1 MKLEQ
6 GKLCIKNAEK
16 EDCKQLVSWWND
28 GAVMAHAGFSNG
40 LGTSE
45 EKVQKQIAADNDD
58 TRRHLVIWY
67 DGNRIGEMS
76 YANLGDSLEETG
88 EDTIENR
95 TADIGIKI
103 CNPAFQE
110 KGLGKIV
117 LSMLIRELF
126 SRGYTKIVLDT
137 NLKNKRA
144 QHVYERLGFQ
154 KVNVRMDA
162 WTDQVGEKQSVI
174 DYELTTEHFV
184 DFVLMDEIS
193 RIRKAEQSFK
203 QQFSQKRPFSEHLEK
218 WQDDDLYDMY
228 DHNQFAPLVDDP
240 VNAHDVKLDNG
251 KKDMLESVASQNM
264 QTGPT
269 DKELEQAI
277 AYQRQLGRGFLK
289 LDTREKLDEA
299 LTERFSLEECCTE
312 TMLLRNKQKN
322 IEAWKC
328 NPDVVIHDS
337 ASGDVLADL
346 LKIDIETFASDY
358 GEDFIRRR
366 DARYVKKAME
376 IPGFHYYVAYLD
388 GKPAGVCYAYAI
400 DGYVVMDAL
409 VVREA
414 FRKRYVATTL
424 MKHIASQ
431 FKEEMFL
438 HADAD
443 DTPKEMYRKMGF
455 ETVDELYEYLKMW

>member
-1 MKLEQ
+1 MRLEQ

-16 EDCKQLVSWWND
+16 EDCRQLVSWWND
-28 GAVMAHAGFSNG
+28 GAVMAHAGFPNG
-40 LGTSE
+40 LGTNE
-45 EKVQKQIAADNDD
+45 EKVQKQIAADSDD

-103 CNPAFQE
+103 CNSTFQE

-154 KVNVRMDA
+154 KVNIRMDA
-162 WTDQVGEKQSVI
+162 WIDQVGEKQSVV
-174 DYELTTEHFV
+174 DYELTKEHFV
-184 DFVLMDEIS
+184 DFALMDEIS
-193 RIRKAEQSFK
+193 RIRKAERSFK
-203 QQFSQKRPFSEHLEK
+203 MLFSQKCVFSEHLEK

-228 DHNQFAPLVDDP
+228 DHNQFVPLLDD
-240 VNAHDVKLDNG
+240 
-251 KKDMLESVASQNM
+251 
-264 QTGPT
+264 PT
-269 DKELEQAI
+269 DKELEKAV

-289 LDTREKLDEA
+289 IDTREKLDEA

-337 ASGDVLADL
+337 ASSDVLADL
-346 LKIDIETFASDY
+346 LQIDIETFASDY

-376 IPGFHYYVAYLD
+376 TQGFHYYVAYLD
-388 GKPAGVCYAYAI
+388 RKPAGSCYACAI

-455 ETVDELYEYLKMW
+455 ETVDELYEYLKMWEL

>member
-1 MKLEQ
+1 MRLEQ
-6 GKLCIKNAEK
+6 GKLCIKNAEQ

-28 GAVMAHAGFSNG
+28 GAVMAHAGFPNG
-40 LGTSE
+40 LGTNE
-45 EKVQKQIAADNDD
+45 EKVQKQIAADSDD

-95 TADIGIKI
+95 TADIGIKV
-103 CNPAFQE
+103 CNPTFQE

-154 KVNVRMDA
+154 KVNIRMDA
-162 WTDQVGEKQSVI
+162 WIDQVGEKQSVV
-174 DYELTTEHFV
+174 DYELTKEHFV
-184 DFVLMDEIS
+184 DFALMDEIS
-193 RIRKAEQSFK
+193 RIRKAERSFK
-203 QQFSQKRPFSEHLEK
+203 MLFSQKCAFSEHLEK

-228 DHNQFAPLVDDP
+228 DHNQFVPLLDD
-240 VNAHDVKLDNG
+240 
-251 KKDMLESVASQNM
+251 
-264 QTGPT
+264 PT

-277 AYQRQLGRGFLK
+277 AYQHQLGRGFLK

-299 LTERFSLEECCTE
+299 LTERFSLEKCCTE
-312 TMLLRNKQKN
+312 TMLLRNKKEN
-322 IEAWKC
+322 MARWKS
-328 NPDVVIHDS
+328 NPDVIIHDS
-337 ASGDVLADL
+337 ASSDVLADL
-346 LKIDIETFASDY
+346 LQIDIETFASDY

-376 IPGFHYYVAYLD
+376 TQGFHYYVAYLD
-388 GKPAGVCYAYAI
+388 GKVAGSCYACAI

-455 ETVDELYEYLKMW
+455 ETVDELYEYLKMWEL

>member
-1 MKLEQ
+1 MRLEQ

-28 GAVMAHAGFSNG
+28 GAVMAHAGFPNG
-40 LGTSE
+40 LGTNE
-45 EKVQKQIAADNDD
+45 EKVQKQIAADSDD

-103 CNPAFQE
+103 CNPTFQE

-154 KVNVRMDA
+154 KVNIRMDA
-162 WTDQVGEKQSVI
+162 WIDQVGEKQSVV
-174 DYELTTEHFV
+174 DYELTKEHFV
-184 DFVLMDEIS
+184 DFALMDEIS
-193 RIRKAEQSFK
+193 RIRKAERSFK
-203 QQFSQKRPFSEHLEK
+203 MLFSQKCAFSEHLEK

-228 DHNQFAPLVDDP
+228 DHNQFVPLLDD
-240 VNAHDVKLDNG
+240 
-251 KKDMLESVASQNM
+251 
-264 QTGPT
+264 PT

-277 AYQRQLGRGFLK
+277 AYQHQLGRGFLK

-299 LTERFSLEECCTE
+299 LTERFSLEKCCTE

-328 NPDVVIHDS
+328 NPDVIIHDS
-337 ASGDVLADL
+337 ASSDVLADL
-346 LKIDIETFASDY
+346 LQIDIETFASDY

-376 IPGFHYYVAYLD
+376 TQGFHYYVAYLD
-388 GKPAGVCYAYAI
+388 RKVAGSCYACAI

-455 ETVDELYEYLKMW
+455 ETVDELYEYLKMWEL

>member
-1 MKLEQ
+1 MRLEQ
-6 GKLCIKNAEK
+6 GKLCIKNAEQ

-28 GAVMAHAGFSNG
+28 GAVMAHAGFPNG
-40 LGTSE
+40 LGTNE
-45 EKVQKQIAADNDD
+45 EKVQKQIAADSDD

-103 CNPAFQE
+103 CNPTFQE

-154 KVNVRMDA
+154 KVNIRMDA
-162 WTDQVGEKQSVI
+162 WIDQVGEKQSVV
-174 DYELTTEHFV
+174 DYELTKEHFV
-184 DFVLMDEIS
+184 DFALMDEIS
-193 RIRKAEQSFK
+193 RIRKAERSFK
-203 QQFSQKRPFSEHLEK
+203 MLFSQKCVFSEHLEK

-228 DHNQFAPLVDDP
+228 DHNQFVPLLDD
-240 VNAHDVKLDNG
+240 
-251 KKDMLESVASQNM
+251 
-264 QTGPT
+264 PT

-277 AYQRQLGRGFLK
+277 AYQHQLGRGFLK

-299 LTERFSLEECCTE
+299 LTERFSLEKCCTE
-312 TMLLRNKQKN
+312 TMLLQNKQKN

-328 NPDVVIHDS
+328 NPDVIIHDS
-337 ASGDVLADL
+337 ASSDVLADL
-346 LKIDIETFASDY
+346 LQIDIETFASDY

-376 IPGFHYYVAYLD
+376 TQGFHYYVAYLD
-388 GKPAGVCYAYAI
+388 RKPAGSCYACAI

-455 ETVDELYEYLKMW
+455 ETVDELYEYLKMWEL

>member
-1 MKLEQ
+1 MRLEQ
-6 GKLCIKNAEK
+6 GKLCIKNAEQ

-28 GAVMAHAGFSNG
+28 GAVMAHAGFPNG
-40 LGTSE
+40 LGTNE
-45 EKVQKQIAADNDD
+45 EKVQKQIAADSDD

-103 CNPAFQE
+103 CNPTFQE

-154 KVNVRMDA
+154 KVNIRMDA
-162 WTDQVGEKQSVI
+162 WIDQVGEKQSVV
-174 DYELTTEHFV
+174 DYELTKEHFV
-184 DFVLMDEIS
+184 DFALMDEIS
-193 RIRKAEQSFK
+193 RIRKAERSFK
-203 QQFSQKRPFSEHLEK
+203 MLFSQKCVFSEHLEK

-228 DHNQFAPLVDDP
+228 DHNQFVPLLDD
-240 VNAHDVKLDNG
+240 
-251 KKDMLESVASQNM
+251 
-264 QTGPT
+264 PT

-277 AYQRQLGRGFLK
+277 AYQHQLGRGFLK

-328 NPDVVIHDS
+328 NPDVIIHDS
-337 ASGDVLADL
+337 ASSDVLADL
-346 LKIDIETFASDY
+346 LQIDIETFASDY

-376 IPGFHYYVAYLD
+376 TPGFHYYVAYPD
-388 GKPAGVCYAYAI
+388 GKVAGSCYACAI

-455 ETVDELYEYLKMW
+455 ETVDELYEYLKMWEL

>member
-1 MKLEQ
+1 MRLEQ
-6 GKLCIKNAEK
+6 GKLCIKNAEQ

-28 GAVMAHAGFSNG
+28 GAVMAHAGFPNG
-40 LGTSE
+40 LGTNE
-45 EKVQKQIAADNDD
+45 EKVQKQIAADSDD

-103 CNPAFQE
+103 CNSTFQE

-154 KVNVRMDA
+154 KVNIRMDA
-162 WTDQVGEKQSVI
+162 WIDQVGEKQSVV
-174 DYELTTEHFV
+174 DYELTKEHFV
-184 DFVLMDEIS
+184 DFALMDEIS
-193 RIRKAEQSFK
+193 RIRKAERSFK
-203 QQFSQKRPFSEHLEK
+203 MLFSQKCAFSEHLEK

-228 DHNQFAPLVDDP
+228 DHNQFVPLLDD
-240 VNAHDVKLDNG
+240 
-251 KKDMLESVASQNM
+251 
-264 QTGPT
+264 PT

-277 AYQRQLGRGFLK
+277 AYQHQLGRGFLK

-328 NPDVVIHDS
+328 NPDVIIHDS
-337 ASGDVLADL
+337 ASSDVLADL
-346 LKIDIETFASDY
+346 LQIDIETFASDY

-376 IPGFHYYVAYLD
+376 TQGFHYYVAYLD
-388 GKPAGVCYAYAI
+388 GKVAGSCYACAI

-443 DTPKEMYRKMGF
+443 DTPKEMYGKMGF
-455 ETVDELYEYLKMW
+455 ETVDELYEYLKMWEL

>member
-1 MKLEQ
+1 MRLEQ
-6 GKLCIKNAEK
+6 GKLCIKNAEQ

-28 GAVMAHAGFSNG
+28 GAVMAHAGFPNG
-40 LGTSE
+40 LGTNE
-45 EKVQKQIAADNDD
+45 EKVQKQIAADSDD

-103 CNPAFQE
+103 CNSTFQE

-154 KVNVRMDA
+154 KVNIRMDA
-162 WTDQVGEKQSVI
+162 WIDQVGEKQSVV
-174 DYELTTEHFV
+174 DYELTKEHFV
-184 DFVLMDEIS
+184 DFALMDEIS
-193 RIRKAEQSFK
+193 RIRKAERSFK
-203 QQFSQKRPFSEHLEK
+203 MLFSQKCAFSEHLEK

-228 DHNQFAPLVDDP
+228 DHNQFVPLLDD
-240 VNAHDVKLDNG
+240 
-251 KKDMLESVASQNM
+251 
-264 QTGPT
+264 PT

-277 AYQRQLGRGFLK
+277 AYQHQLGRGFLK

-299 LTERFSLEECCTE
+299 LTERFSLEKCCTE

-337 ASGDVLADL
+337 ASSDVLADL
-346 LKIDIETFASDY
+346 LQIDIETFASDY

-376 IPGFHYYVAYLD
+376 TPGFHYYVAYLD
-388 GKPAGVCYAYAI
+388 GKVAGSCYACAI

-455 ETVDELYEYLKMW
+455 ETVDELYEYLKMWEL

>member
-28 GAVMAHAGFSNG
+28 GAVMAHAGFPNG

-154 KVNVRMDA
+154 EVNVRMDA

-184 DFVLMDEIS
+184 DFALLDEIS

-203 QQFSQKRPFSEHLEK
+203 QLFSQKRAFSEHMEK

-228 DHNQFAPLVDDP
+228 DHNQFVPLLDDP
-240 VNAHDVKLDNG
+240 
-251 KKDMLESVASQNM
+251 
-264 QTGPT
+264 TG
-269 DKELEQAI
+269 KELEQAI

-299 LTERFSLEECCTE
+299 LIKCFSLEECCTE
-312 TMLLRNKQKN
+312 TMLLRNKKEN
-322 IEAWKC
+322 MARWKS
-328 NPDVVIHDS
+328 NPDVIIYDS

-455 ETVDELYEYLKMW
+455 ETVDKLYEYLKMW

>member
-1 MKLEQ
+1 MRLEQ
-6 GKLCIKNAEK
+6 GKLCIKNAEQ

-28 GAVMAHAGFSNG
+28 GAVMAHAGFPNG
-40 LGTSE
+40 LGTNE
-45 EKVQKQIAADNDD
+45 KKVQKQIAADSDD

-103 CNPAFQE
+103 CNSTFQE

-154 KVNVRMDA
+154 KVNIRMDA
-162 WTDQVGEKQSVI
+162 WIDQVGEKQSVV
-174 DYELTTEHFV
+174 DYELTKEHFV
-184 DFVLMDEIS
+184 DFALMDEIS
-193 RIRKAEQSFK
+193 RIRKAERSFK
-203 QQFSQKRPFSEHLEK
+203 MLFSQKCAFSEHLEK

-228 DHNQFAPLVDDP
+228 DHNQFVPLLDD
-240 VNAHDVKLDNG
+240 
-251 KKDMLESVASQNM
+251 
-264 QTGPT
+264 PT

-337 ASGDVLADL
+337 ASSDVLADL
-346 LKIDIETFASDY
+346 LQIDIETFASDY

-376 IPGFHYYVAYLD
+376 TPGFHYYVAYLD
-388 GKPAGVCYAYAI
+388 GKVAGSCYACAI

-443 DTPKEMYRKMGF
+443 DTPKEMYGKMGF
-455 ETVDELYEYLKMW
+455 ETVDELYEYLKMWEL

>member
-1 MKLEQ
+1 MKLEK

-28 GAVMAHAGFSNG
+28 GAVMAHAGFPNG

-154 KVNVRMDA
+154 KVDVRIDA
-162 WTDQVGEKQSVI
+162 WIDQVGEKQSVV
-174 DYELTTEHFV
+174 DYELTKEHFV
-184 DFVLMDEIS
+184 DFVLKDEIS
-193 RIRKAEQSFK
+193 HVRKAEQSFK
-203 QQFSQKRPFSEHLEK
+203 QLFSQKRAFSEHMEK

-228 DHNQFAPLVDDP
+228 DHNQFVPLLDDP
-240 VNAHDVKLDNG
+240 
-251 KKDMLESVASQNM
+251 
-264 QTGPT
+264 TG
-269 DKELEQAI
+269 KELEQAI

-299 LTERFSLEECCTE
+299 LIKCFSLEECCTE
-312 TMLLRNKQKN
+312 TMLLRNKKEN
-322 IEAWKC
+322 MARWKS
-328 NPDVVIHDS
+328 NPDVIIYDS

-376 IPGFHYYVAYLD
+376 TQGFHYYVAYLD
-388 GKPAGVCYAYAI
+388 GKPAGSCYACAI

-455 ETVDELYEYLKMW
+455 ETVDKLYEYLKMW

>member
-1 MKLEQ
+1 MRLEQ
-6 GKLCIKNAEK
+6 GKLCIKNAEQ

-28 GAVMAHAGFSNG
+28 GAVMAHAGFPNG
-40 LGTSE
+40 LGTNE
-45 EKVQKQIAADNDD
+45 EKVQKQIAADSDD

-88 EDTIENR
+88 EDTIENH

-103 CNPAFQE
+103 CNPTFQE

-154 KVNVRMDA
+154 KVNIRMDV
-162 WTDQVGEKQSVI
+162 WIDQVGEKQSVV
-174 DYELTTEHFV
+174 DYELTKEHFV
-184 DFVLMDEIS
+184 DFALMDEIS
-193 RIRKAEQSFK
+193 RIRKAERSFK
-203 QQFSQKRPFSEHLEK
+203 MLFSQKCAFSEHLEK

-228 DHNQFAPLVDDP
+228 DHNQFVPLLDD
-240 VNAHDVKLDNG
+240 
-251 KKDMLESVASQNM
+251 
-264 QTGPT
+264 PT

-277 AYQRQLGRGFLK
+277 AYQHQLGRGFLK

-299 LTERFSLEECCTE
+299 LTERFSLEKCCTE

-328 NPDVVIHDS
+328 NPDVIIHDS
-337 ASGDVLADL
+337 ASSDVLADL
-346 LKIDIETFASDY
+346 LQIDIETFASDY

-376 IPGFHYYVAYLD
+376 TQGFHYYVAYLD
-388 GKPAGVCYAYAI
+388 RKPAGSCYAYAI

-455 ETVDELYEYLKMW
+455 ETVDELYEYLKMWEL

>member
-1 MKLEQ
+1 MRLEQ
-6 GKLCIKNAEK
+6 GKLCIKNAEQ

-28 GAVMAHAGFSNG
+28 GAVMAHAGFPNG
-40 LGTSE
+40 LGTNE
-45 EKVQKQIAADNDD
+45 EKVQKQIAADSDD

-76 YANLGDSLEETG
+76 YANLGDSLEETE

-103 CNPAFQE
+103 CNPTFQE

-154 KVNVRMDA
+154 KVNIRMDA
-162 WTDQVGEKQSVI
+162 WIDQVGEKQSVV
-174 DYELTTEHFV
+174 DYELTKEHFV
-184 DFVLMDEIS
+184 DFALMDEIS
-193 RIRKAEQSFK
+193 RIRKAERSFK
-203 QQFSQKRPFSEHLEK
+203 MLFSQKCAFSEHLEK

-228 DHNQFAPLVDDP
+228 DHNQFVPLLDD
-240 VNAHDVKLDNG
+240 
-251 KKDMLESVASQNM
+251 
-264 QTGPT
+264 PT

-277 AYQRQLGRGFLK
+277 AYQHQLGRGFLK

-299 LTERFSLEECCTE
+299 LTERFSLEKCCTE

-328 NPDVVIHDS
+328 NPDVIIHDS
-337 ASGDVLADL
+337 ASSDVLADL
-346 LKIDIETFASDY
+346 LQIDIETFASDY

-455 ETVDELYEYLKMW
+455 ETVDELYEYLKMWEL

>member
-1 MKLEQ
+1 MRLEQ
-6 GKLCIKNAEK
+6 GKLCIKNAEQ

-28 GAVMAHAGFSNG
+28 GAVMAHAGFPNG
-40 LGTSE
+40 LGTNE
-45 EKVQKQIAADNDD
+45 EKVQKQIAADSDD

-103 CNPAFQE
+103 CNPTFQE

-154 KVNVRMDA
+154 KVNIRMDA
-162 WTDQVGEKQSVI
+162 WIDQVGEKQSVV
-174 DYELTTEHFV
+174 DYELTKEHFV
-184 DFVLMDEIS
+184 DFALMDEIS
-193 RIRKAEQSFK
+193 RIRKAERSFK
-203 QQFSQKRPFSEHLEK
+203 MLFSQKFVFSEHLEK

-228 DHNQFAPLVDDP
+228 DHNQFVPLLDD
-240 VNAHDVKLDNG
+240 
-251 KKDMLESVASQNM
+251 
-264 QTGPT
+264 PT

-277 AYQRQLGRGFLK
+277 AYQHQLGRGFLK

-328 NPDVVIHDS
+328 NPDVIIHDS
-337 ASGDVLADL
+337 ASSDVLADL
-346 LKIDIETFASDY
+346 LQIDIETFASDY

-376 IPGFHYYVAYLD
+376 TQGFHYYVAYLD
-388 GKPAGVCYAYAI
+388 GKVAGSCYACAI

-455 ETVDELYEYLKMW
+455 ETVDELYEYLKMWEL

>member
-1 MKLEQ
+1 MRLEQ
-6 GKLCIKNAEK
+6 GKLCIKNAEQ

-28 GAVMAHAGFSNG
+28 GAVMAHAGFPNG
-40 LGTSE
+40 LGTNE
-45 EKVQKQIAADNDD
+45 EKVQKQIEADSDD

-103 CNPAFQE
+103 CNPTFQE

-154 KVNVRMDA
+154 KVNIRMDA
-162 WTDQVGEKQSVI
+162 WIDQVGEKQSVV
-174 DYELTTEHFV
+174 DYELTKEHFV
-184 DFVLMDEIS
+184 DFALMDEIS
-193 RIRKAEQSFK
+193 RIRKAERSFK
-203 QQFSQKRPFSEHLEK
+203 MLFSQKCAFSEHLEK

-228 DHNQFAPLVDDP
+228 DHNQFVTLLDD
-240 VNAHDVKLDNG
+240 
-251 KKDMLESVASQNM
+251 
-264 QTGPT
+264 TT

-277 AYQRQLGRGFLK
+277 AYQHQLGRSFLK

-312 TMLLRNKQKN
+312 TMLLQNKQKN

-328 NPDVVIHDS
+328 NSDVIIHDS
-337 ASGDVLADL
+337 ASSDVLADL
-346 LKIDIETFASDY
+346 LQIDIETFASDY

-376 IPGFHYYVAYLD
+376 TQGFHYYVAYLD
-388 GKPAGVCYAYAI
+388 GKVAGSCYACAI

-455 ETVDELYEYLKMW
+455 ETVDELYEYLKMWEL

>member
-1 MKLEQ
+1 MRLEQ
-6 GKLCIKNAEK
+6 GKLCIKNAEQ

-28 GAVMAHAGFSNG
+28 GAVMAHAGFPNG
-40 LGTSE
+40 LGTNE
-45 EKVQKQIAADNDD
+45 EKVQKQIAADSDD

-103 CNPAFQE
+103 CNPTFQE

-154 KVNVRMDA
+154 KVNIRMDA
-162 WTDQVGEKQSVI
+162 WIDQVGEKQSVV
-174 DYELTTEHFV
+174 DYELTKEHFV
-184 DFVLMDEIS
+184 DFALMDEIS
-193 RIRKAEQSFK
+193 RIRKAERSFK
-203 QQFSQKRPFSEHLEK
+203 MLFSQKCAFSEHLEK

-228 DHNQFAPLVDDP
+228 DHNQFVPLLDD
-240 VNAHDVKLDNG
+240 
-251 KKDMLESVASQNM
+251 
-264 QTGPT
+264 PT

-277 AYQRQLGRGFLK
+277 AYQHQLGRGFLK

-328 NPDVVIHDS
+328 NPDVIIHDS
-337 ASGDVLADL
+337 ASSDVLADL
-346 LKIDIETFASDY
+346 LQIDIETFASDY

-376 IPGFHYYVAYLD
+376 TPGFHYYVAYLD
-388 GKPAGVCYAYAI
+388 GKVAGSCYACAI

-455 ETVDELYEYLKMW
+455 ETVDELYEYLKMWEL

>member
-1 MKLEQ
+1 MRLEQ

-16 EDCKQLVSWWND
+16 EDCRQLVSWWND
-28 GAVMAHAGFSNG
+28 GAVMAHAGFPNG
-40 LGTSE
+40 LGTNE
-45 EKVQKQIAADNDD
+45 EKVQKQIAADSDD

-76 YANLGDSLEETG
+76 YANLGDNLEEIG
-88 EDTIENR
+88 EDAIENH

-103 CNPAFQE
+103 CNPTFQE

-154 KVNVRMDA
+154 KVNIRMDA
-162 WTDQVGEKQSVI
+162 WIDQVGEKQSVV
-174 DYELTTEHFV
+174 DYELTKEHFV
-184 DFVLMDEIS
+184 DFALMDEIS
-193 RIRKAEQSFK
+193 RIRKAERSFK
-203 QQFSQKRPFSEHLEK
+203 MLFSQKRVFSEHLEK

-228 DHNQFAPLVDDP
+228 DHNQFVPLLDD
-240 VNAHDVKLDNG
+240 
-251 KKDMLESVASQNM
+251 
-264 QTGPT
+264 PT

-312 TMLLRNKQKN
+312 TMLLKNKKEN
-322 IEAWKC
+322 MARWKS
-328 NPDVVIHDS
+328 NPDVIIHDS
-337 ASGDVLADL
+337 ASSDVLADL
-346 LKIDIETFASDY
+346 LQIDIETFASDY

-376 IPGFHYYVAYLD
+376 TPGFHYYVAYLD
-388 GKPAGVCYAYAI
+388 RKPAGSCYACAI

-443 DTPKEMYRKMGF
+443 DTPKEMYGKMGF
-455 ETVDELYEYLKMW
+455 ETVDELYEYLKMWEL

>member
-1 MKLEQ
+1 MRLEQ
-6 GKLCIKNAEK
+6 GKLCIKNAEQ
-16 EDCKQLVSWWND
+16 EDCRQLVSWWND
-28 GAVMAHAGFSNG
+28 GAVMAHAGFPNG
-40 LGTSE
+40 LGTNE
-45 EKVQKQIAADNDD
+45 EKVQKQIAADSDD

-103 CNPAFQE
+103 CNATFQE

-154 KVNVRMDA
+154 KVNIRMDA
-162 WTDQVGEKQSVI
+162 WIDQVGEKQSVV
-174 DYELTTEHFV
+174 DYELTKEHFV

-193 RIRKAEQSFK
+193 RIRKAERSFK
-203 QQFSQKRPFSEHLEK
+203 MLFSQKCAFSEHMEK

-228 DHNQFAPLVDDP
+228 DHNQFVPLLDD
-240 VNAHDVKLDNG
+240 
-251 KKDMLESVASQNM
+251 
-264 QTGPT
+264 PT

-277 AYQRQLGRGFLK
+277 AYQHQLGRGFLK
-289 LDTREKLDEA
+289 IDTREKLDEA
-299 LTERFSLEECCTE
+299 LTERFSLEKCCTE

-328 NPDVVIHDS
+328 NPDVIIHDS
-337 ASGDVLADL
+337 ASSDVLADL
-346 LKIDIETFASDY
+346 LQIDIETFASDY

-376 IPGFHYYVAYLD
+376 TQGFHYYVAYLD
-388 GKPAGVCYAYAI
+388 RKVAGSCYACAI

-455 ETVDELYEYLKMW
+455 ETVDELYEYLKMWEL

>member
-1 MKLEQ
+1 MRLEQ

-16 EDCKQLVSWWND
+16 EDCRQLVSWWND
-28 GAVMAHAGFSNG
+28 GAVMAHAGFPNG
-40 LGTSE
+40 LGTNE
-45 EKVQKQIAADNDD
+45 EKVQKQIAADSDD

-76 YANLGDSLEETG
+76 YANLGDNLEEIG
-88 EDTIENR
+88 EDAIENH

-103 CNPAFQE
+103 CNPTFQE

-154 KVNVRMDA
+154 KVNIRMDA
-162 WTDQVGEKQSVI
+162 WIDQVGEKQSVV
-174 DYELTTEHFV
+174 DYELTKEHFV
-184 DFVLMDEIS
+184 DFALMDEIS
-193 RIRKAEQSFK
+193 RIRKAERSFK
-203 QQFSQKRPFSEHLEK
+203 MLFSQKCVFSEHLEK

-228 DHNQFAPLVDDP
+228 DHNQFVPLLDD
-240 VNAHDVKLDNG
+240 
-251 KKDMLESVASQNM
+251 
-264 QTGPT
+264 PT

-277 AYQRQLGRGFLK
+277 AYQHQLGRGFLK
-289 LDTREKLDEA
+289 LDTREKLDKA

-328 NPDVVIHDS
+328 NPDVIIHDS
-337 ASGDVLADL
+337 ASSDVLADL
-346 LKIDIETFASDY
+346 LQIDIETFASDY

-376 IPGFHYYVAYLD
+376 TQGFHYYVAYLD
-388 GKPAGVCYAYAI
+388 RKVAGSCYACAI

-455 ETVDELYEYLKMW
+455 ETVDELYEYLKMWEL

>member
-1 MKLEQ
+1 MRLEQ
-6 GKLCIKNAEK
+6 GKLCIKNAEQ

-28 GAVMAHAGFSNG
+28 GAVMAHAGFPNG
-40 LGTSE
+40 LGTNE
-45 EKVQKQIAADNDD
+45 EKVQKQIAADSDD

-103 CNPAFQE
+103 CNPTFQE

-154 KVNVRMDA
+154 KVNIRMDA
-162 WTDQVGEKQSVI
+162 WIDQVGEKQSVV
-174 DYELTTEHFV
+174 DYELTKEHFV
-184 DFVLMDEIS
+184 DFALMDEIS
-193 RIRKAEQSFK
+193 RIRKAERSFK
-203 QQFSQKRPFSEHLEK
+203 MLFSQKCAFSEHLEK

-228 DHNQFAPLVDDP
+228 DHNQFVPLLDD
-240 VNAHDVKLDNG
+240 
-251 KKDMLESVASQNM
+251 
-264 QTGPT
+264 TT

-277 AYQRQLGRGFLK
+277 AYQHQLGRSFLK

-299 LTERFSLEECCTE
+299 LTERFSLEECCTD

-328 NPDVVIHDS
+328 NPDVIIHDS
-337 ASGDVLADL
+337 ASSDVLADL
-346 LKIDIETFASDY
+346 LQIDIETFASDY

-376 IPGFHYYVAYLD
+376 TQGFHYYVAYLD
-388 GKPAGVCYAYAI
+388 GKVAGSCYACAI

-455 ETVDELYEYLKMW
+455 ETVDELYEYLKMWEL

>member
-1 MKLEQ
+1 MRLEQ
-6 GKLCIKNAEK
+6 GKLCIKNAEQ

-28 GAVMAHAGFSNG
+28 GAVMAHAGFPNG
-40 LGTSE
+40 LGTNE
-45 EKVQKQIAADNDD
+45 EKVQKQIAADSDD

-103 CNPAFQE
+103 CNSTFQE

-154 KVNVRMDA
+154 KVNIRMDA
-162 WTDQVGEKQSVI
+162 WIDQVGEKQSVV
-174 DYELTTEHFV
+174 DYELTKEHFV
-184 DFVLMDEIS
+184 DFALMDEIS
-193 RIRKAEQSFK
+193 RIRKAERSFK
-203 QQFSQKRPFSEHLEK
+203 MLFSQKCAFSEHLEK

-228 DHNQFAPLVDDP
+228 DHNQFVPLLDD
-240 VNAHDVKLDNG
+240 
-251 KKDMLESVASQNM
+251 
-264 QTGPT
+264 PT

-277 AYQRQLGRGFLK
+277 AYQHQLGRGFLK
-289 LDTREKLDEA
+289 IDTREKLDEA
-299 LTERFSLEECCTE
+299 LTERFSLEKCCTE
-312 TMLLRNKQKN
+312 TMLLQNKQEN

-328 NPDVVIHDS
+328 NPDVIIHDS
-337 ASGDVLADL
+337 TSSDVLADL
-346 LKIDIETFASDY
+346 LQIDIETFASDY

-376 IPGFHYYVAYLD
+376 TPGFHYYVAYLD
-388 GKPAGVCYAYAI
+388 RKPAGSCYACAI

-455 ETVDELYEYLKMW
+455 ETVDELYEYLKMWEL

>member
-1 MKLEQ
+1 MRLEQ

-28 GAVMAHAGFSNG
+28 GAVMAHAGFPNG
-40 LGTSE
+40 LGTNE
-45 EKVQKQIAADNDD
+45 EKVQKQIAADSDD

-103 CNPAFQE
+103 CNSTFQE

-154 KVNVRMDA
+154 KVNIRMDA
-162 WTDQVGEKQSVI
+162 WIDQVGEKQSVV
-174 DYELTTEHFV
+174 DYELTKEHFV
-184 DFVLMDEIS
+184 DFALMDEIS
-193 RIRKAEQSFK
+193 RIRKAERSFK
-203 QQFSQKRPFSEHLEK
+203 MLFSQKCAFSEHLEK

-228 DHNQFAPLVDDP
+228 DHNQFVPLLDD
-240 VNAHDVKLDNG
+240 
-251 KKDMLESVASQNM
+251 
-264 QTGPT
+264 PT

-277 AYQRQLGRGFLK
+277 AYQHQLGRGFLK

-322 IEAWKC
+322 IEAWRC
-328 NPDVVIHDS
+328 NPDVIIHDS
-337 ASGDVLADL
+337 ASSDVLADL
-346 LKIDIETFASDY
+346 LQIDIETFASDY

-376 IPGFHYYVAYLD
+376 TPGFHYYVAYLD
-388 GKPAGVCYAYAI
+388 GKVAGSCYTCAI

-455 ETVDELYEYLKMW
+455 ETVDELYEYLKMWEL

>member
-1 MKLEQ
+1 MRLEQ
-6 GKLCIKNAEK
+6 GKLCIKNAEQ

-28 GAVMAHAGFSNG
+28 GAVMAHAGFPNG
-40 LGTSE
+40 LGTNE
-45 EKVQKQIAADNDD
+45 EKVQKQIAADSDD

-103 CNPAFQE
+103 CNPTFQE

-154 KVNVRMDA
+154 KVNIRMDA
-162 WTDQVGEKQSVI
+162 WIDQVGEKQSVV
-174 DYELTTEHFV
+174 DYELTKEHFV
-184 DFVLMDEIS
+184 DFALMDEIS
-193 RIRKAEQSFK
+193 RIRKAERSFK
-203 QQFSQKRPFSEHLEK
+203 MLFSQKCAFSEHLEK

-228 DHNQFAPLVDDP
+228 DHNQFVPLLDD
-240 VNAHDVKLDNG
+240 
-251 KKDMLESVASQNM
+251 
-264 QTGPT
+264 PT

-277 AYQRQLGRGFLK
+277 AYQHQLGRSFLK

-322 IEAWKC
+322 IEVWKC

-337 ASGDVLADL
+337 AYSDVLADL
-346 LKIDIETFASDY
+346 LQIDIETFASDY

-376 IPGFHYYVAYLD
+376 TPGFHYYVAYLD
-388 GKPAGVCYAYAI
+388 RKPAGSCYACAI

-455 ETVDELYEYLKMW
+455 ETVDELYEYLKMWEL

>member
-28 GAVMAHAGFSNG
+28 GAVMAHAGFPNG

-103 CNPAFQE
+103 SNPAFQE

-184 DFVLMDEIS
+184 DFALLDEIS

-203 QQFSQKRPFSEHLEK
+203 QLFSQKRAFSEHMEK

-228 DHNQFAPLVDDP
+228 DHNQFVPLLDDP
-240 VNAHDVKLDNG
+240 
-251 KKDMLESVASQNM
+251 
-264 QTGPT
+264 TG
-269 DKELEQAI
+269 KELEQAI

-289 LDTREKLDEA
+289 IDTREKLDGV
-299 LTERFSLEECCTE
+299 LIKRFSLEECCTE
-312 TMLLRNKQKN
+312 TMLLRNKKEN
-322 IEAWKC
+322 MARWKS
-328 NPDVVIHDS
+328 NPDVIIYDS

-388 GKPAGVCYAYAI
+388 GKPAGACYAYAI

>member
-1 MKLEQ
+1 MRLEQ
-6 GKLCIKNAEK
+6 GKLCIKNAEQ
-16 EDCKQLVSWWND
+16 EDCRQLVSWWND
-28 GAVMAHAGFSNG
+28 GAVMAHAGFPNG
-40 LGTSE
+40 LGTNE
-45 EKVQKQIAADNDD
+45 EKVQKQIAADSDD

-88 EDTIENR
+88 EDTIENH

-103 CNPAFQE
+103 CNPTFQE

-154 KVNVRMDA
+154 KVNIRMDA
-162 WTDQVGEKQSVI
+162 WIDQVGEKQSVV
-174 DYELTTEHFV
+174 DYELTKEHFV
-184 DFVLMDEIS
+184 DFALMDEIS
-193 RIRKAEQSFK
+193 RIRKAERSFK
-203 QQFSQKRPFSEHLEK
+203 MLFSQKCAFSEHLEK

-228 DHNQFAPLVDDP
+228 DHNQFVPLLDD
-240 VNAHDVKLDNG
+240 
-251 KKDMLESVASQNM
+251 
-264 QTGPT
+264 PT

-277 AYQRQLGRGFLK
+277 AYQHQLGRGFLK
-289 LDTREKLDEA
+289 IDTREKLDEA
-299 LTERFSLEECCTE
+299 LTERFSLEKCCTE

-337 ASGDVLADL
+337 ASSDVLADL
-346 LKIDIETFASDY
+346 LQIDIETFASDY

-376 IPGFHYYVAYLD
+376 TQGFHYYVAYLD
-388 GKPAGVCYAYAI
+388 RKPAGSCYACAI

>member
-1 MKLEQ
+1 MRLEQ
-6 GKLCIKNAEK
+6 GKLCIKNAEQ

-28 GAVMAHAGFSNG
+28 GAVMAHAGFPNG
-40 LGTSE
+40 LGTNE
-45 EKVQKQIAADNDD
+45 EKVQKQIAADSDD

-103 CNPAFQE
+103 CNPTFQE

-154 KVNVRMDA
+154 KVNIRMDA
-162 WTDQVGEKQSVI
+162 WIDQVGEKQSVV
-174 DYELTTEHFV
+174 DYELTKEHFV
-184 DFVLMDEIS
+184 DFALMDEIS
-193 RIRKAEQSFK
+193 RIRKAERSFK
-203 QQFSQKRPFSEHLEK
+203 MLFSQKCAFSEHLEK

-228 DHNQFAPLVDDP
+228 DHNQFVPLLDD
-240 VNAHDVKLDNG
+240 
-251 KKDMLESVASQNM
+251 
-264 QTGPT
+264 TT

-277 AYQRQLGRGFLK
+277 AYQHQLGRSFLK

-337 ASGDVLADL
+337 ASSDVLADL
-346 LKIDIETFASDY
+346 LQIDIETFASDY

-376 IPGFHYYVAYLD
+376 TPGFHYYVAYLD
-388 GKPAGVCYAYAI
+388 GKVAGSCYACAI

-431 FKEEMFL
+431 FKEELFL

-443 DTPKEMYRKMGF
+443 DTPKEMYGKMGF
-455 ETVDELYEYLKMW
+455 ETVDELYEYLKMWEL

>member
-1 MKLEQ
+1 MRLEQ
-6 GKLCIKNAEK
+6 GKLCIKNAEQ

-28 GAVMAHAGFSNG
+28 GAVMAHAGFPNG
-40 LGTSE
+40 LGTNE
-45 EKVQKQIAADNDD
+45 EKVQKQIAADSDD

-103 CNPAFQE
+103 CNSTFQE

-154 KVNVRMDA
+154 KVNIRMDA
-162 WTDQVGEKQSVI
+162 WIDQVGEKQSVV
-174 DYELTTEHFV
+174 DYELTKEHFV
-184 DFVLMDEIS
+184 DFALMDEIS
-193 RIRKAEQSFK
+193 RIRKAERSFK
-203 QQFSQKRPFSEHLEK
+203 MLFSQKCAFSEHLEK

-228 DHNQFAPLVDDP
+228 DHNQFVPLLDD
-240 VNAHDVKLDNG
+240 
-251 KKDMLESVASQNM
+251 
-264 QTGPT
+264 PT

-277 AYQRQLGRGFLK
+277 AYQHQLGRSFLK
-289 LDTREKLDEA
+289 LDAREKLDEA

-312 TMLLRNKQKN
+312 TMLLQNKQKN

-328 NPDVVIHDS
+328 NPDVIIHDS
-337 ASGDVLADL
+337 ASSDVLADL
-346 LKIDIETFASDY
+346 LQIDIETFASDY

-376 IPGFHYYVAYLD
+376 TQGFHYYVAYLD
-388 GKPAGVCYAYAI
+388 GKVAGSCYACAI

-455 ETVDELYEYLKMW
+455 ETVDELYEYLKMWEL

>member
-1 MKLEQ
+1 MRLEQ
-6 GKLCIKNAEK
+6 GKLCIKNAEQ

-28 GAVMAHAGFSNG
+28 GAVMAHAGFPNG
-40 LGTSE
+40 LGTNE
-45 EKVQKQIAADNDD
+45 EKVQKQIAADSDD

-103 CNPAFQE
+103 CNPTFQE

-154 KVNVRMDA
+154 KVNIRMDA
-162 WTDQVGEKQSVI
+162 WIDQVGEKQSVV
-174 DYELTTEHFV
+174 DYELTKEHFV
-184 DFVLMDEIS
+184 DFALMDEIS
-193 RIRKAEQSFK
+193 RIRKAERSFK
-203 QQFSQKRPFSEHLEK
+203 MLFSQKCAFSEHLEK

-228 DHNQFAPLVDDP
+228 DHNQFVPLLDD
-240 VNAHDVKLDNG
+240 
-251 KKDMLESVASQNM
+251 
-264 QTGPT
+264 TT

-277 AYQRQLGRGFLK
+277 AYQHQLGRSFLK

-328 NPDVVIHDS
+328 NPDVIIHDS
-337 ASGDVLADL
+337 ASSDVLADL
-346 LKIDIETFASDY
+346 LQIDIETFASDY

-376 IPGFHYYVAYLD
+376 TQGFHYYVAYLD
-388 GKPAGVCYAYAI
+388 RKPAGSCYACAI

-455 ETVDELYEYLKMW
+455 ETVDELYEYLKMWEL

>member
-1 MKLEQ
+1 MRLEQ
-6 GKLCIKNAEK
+6 GKLCIKNAEQ

-28 GAVMAHAGFSNG
+28 GAVMAHAGFPNG
-40 LGTSE
+40 LGTNE
-45 EKVQKQIAADNDD
+45 EKVQKQIAADSDD

-103 CNPAFQE
+103 CNPTFQE

-154 KVNVRMDA
+154 KVNIRMDA
-162 WTDQVGEKQSVI
+162 WIDQVGEKQSVV
-174 DYELTTEHFV
+174 DYELTKEHFV
-184 DFVLMDEIS
+184 DFALMDEIS
-193 RIRKAEQSFK
+193 RIRKAERSFK
-203 QQFSQKRPFSEHLEK
+203 MLFSQKCAFSEHLEK

-228 DHNQFAPLVDDP
+228 DHNQFVPLLDD
-240 VNAHDVKLDNG
+240 
-251 KKDMLESVASQNM
+251 
-264 QTGPT
+264 PT

-277 AYQRQLGRGFLK
+277 AYQHQLGRSFLK

-312 TMLLRNKQKN
+312 TMLLQNKQKN

-328 NPDVVIHDS
+328 NPDVIIHDS
-337 ASGDVLADL
+337 ASSDVLADL
-346 LKIDIETFASDY
+346 LQIDIETFASDY

-376 IPGFHYYVAYLD
+376 TQGFHYYVAYLD
-388 GKPAGVCYAYAI
+388 RKPAGSCYACAI

-455 ETVDELYEYLKMW
+455 ETVDELYEYLKMWEL

>member
-1 MKLEQ
+1 MRLEQ
-6 GKLCIKNAEK
+6 GKFCIKNAEQ

-28 GAVMAHAGFSNG
+28 GAVMAHAGFPNG
-40 LGTSE
+40 LGTNE
-45 EKVQKQIAADNDD
+45 EKVQKQIAADSDD

-76 YANLGDSLEETG
+76 YANLGDSLEETE

-103 CNPAFQE
+103 CNPTFQE

-154 KVNVRMDA
+154 KVNIRMDA
-162 WTDQVGEKQSVI
+162 WIDQVGEKQSVV
-174 DYELTTEHFV
+174 DYELTKEHFV
-184 DFVLMDEIS
+184 DFALMDEIS
-193 RIRKAEQSFK
+193 RIRKAERSFK
-203 QQFSQKRPFSEHLEK
+203 MLFSQKCAFSEHLEK

-228 DHNQFAPLVDDP
+228 DHNQFVPLLDD
-240 VNAHDVKLDNG
+240 
-251 KKDMLESVASQNM
+251 
-264 QTGPT
+264 TT

-277 AYQRQLGRGFLK
+277 AYQHQLGRSFLK

-328 NPDVVIHDS
+328 NPDVIIHDS
-337 ASGDVLADL
+337 ASSDVLADL
-346 LKIDIETFASDY
+346 LQIDIETFASDY

-376 IPGFHYYVAYLD
+376 TQGFHYYVAYLD
-388 GKPAGVCYAYAI
+388 RKVAGSCYACAI

-443 DTPKEMYRKMGF
+443 DTPKEMYGKMGF

>member
-1 MKLEQ
+1 MRLEQ
-6 GKLCIKNAEK
+6 GKLCIKNAEQ

-28 GAVMAHAGFSNG
+28 GAVMAHAGFPNG
-40 LGTSE
+40 LGTNE
-45 EKVQKQIAADNDD
+45 EKVQKQIAADSDD

-103 CNPAFQE
+103 CNPTFQE

-117 LSMLIRELF
+117 LSMQIRELF

-154 KVNVRMDA
+154 KVNIRMDA
-162 WTDQVGEKQSVI
+162 WIDQVGEKQSVV
-174 DYELTTEHFV
+174 DYELTKEHFV
-184 DFVLMDEIS
+184 DFALMDEIS
-193 RIRKAEQSFK
+193 RIRKAERSFK
-203 QQFSQKRPFSEHLEK
+203 MLFSQKCVFSEHLEK

-228 DHNQFAPLVDDP
+228 DHNQFVPLLDD
-240 VNAHDVKLDNG
+240 
-251 KKDMLESVASQNM
+251 
-264 QTGPT
+264 PT
-269 DKELEQAI
+269 DKELEKAV

-299 LTERFSLEECCTE
+299 LTERFSLEKCCTE
-312 TMLLRNKQKN
+312 TMLLQNKQKN

-337 ASGDVLADL
+337 ASSDVLADL
-346 LKIDIETFASDY
+346 LQIDIETFASDY

-376 IPGFHYYVAYLD
+376 TPGFHYYVAYLD
-388 GKPAGVCYAYAI
+388 GKVAGSCYACAI

-431 FKEEMFL
+431 FKEELFL

-443 DTPKEMYRKMGF
+443 DTPKEMYGKMGF
-455 ETVDELYEYLKMW
+455 ETVDELYEYLKMWEL

>member
-1 MKLEQ
+1 MELEQ

-16 EDCKQLVSWWND
+16 EDCRQLVSWWND
-28 GAVMAHAGFSNG
+28 GAVMAHAGFPNG
-40 LGTSE
+40 LGTNE
-45 EKVQKQIAADNDD
+45 EKVQKQIAADSDD

-103 CNPAFQE
+103 CNSTFQE

-154 KVNVRMDA
+154 KVNIRMDA
-162 WTDQVGEKQSVI
+162 WIDQVGEKQSVV
-174 DYELTTEHFV
+174 DYELTKEHFV
-184 DFVLMDEIS
+184 DFALMDEIS
-193 RIRKAEQSFK
+193 RIRKAERSFK
-203 QQFSQKRPFSEHLEK
+203 MLFSQKYAFSEHLEK

-228 DHNQFAPLVDDP
+228 DHNQFVPLLDD
-240 VNAHDVKLDNG
+240 
-251 KKDMLESVASQNM
+251 
-264 QTGPT
+264 PT

-277 AYQRQLGRGFLK
+277 AYQHQLGRGFLK
-289 LDTREKLDEA
+289 IDTREKLDEA
-299 LTERFSLEECCTE
+299 LTERFSLEKCCTE

-328 NPDVVIHDS
+328 NPDVVIYDS
-337 ASGDVLADL
+337 ASSDVLADL
-346 LKIDIETFASDY
+346 LQIDIETFASDY

-376 IPGFHYYVAYLD
+376 TQGFHYYVAYLD
-388 GKPAGVCYAYAI
+388 RKPAGSCYACAI

-431 FKEEMFL
+431 FKKEMFL

-455 ETVDELYEYLKMW
+455 ETVDELYEYLKMWEL

>member
-1 MKLEQ
+1 MRLEQ
-6 GKLCIKNAEK
+6 GKLCIKNAEQ

-28 GAVMAHAGFSNG
+28 GAVMAHAGFPNG
-40 LGTSE
+40 LGTNE
-45 EKVQKQIAADNDD
+45 EKVQKQIAADSDD
-58 TRRHLVIWY
+58 RRRHLVIWY

-103 CNPAFQE
+103 CNSIFQE

-154 KVNVRMDA
+154 KVNIRMDA
-162 WTDQVGEKQSVI
+162 WTDQVGEKQSVV
-174 DYELTTEHFV
+174 DYELTKEHFV
-184 DFVLMDEIS
+184 DFALMDEIS
-193 RIRKAEQSFK
+193 RIRKAERSFK
-203 QQFSQKRPFSEHLEK
+203 MLFSQKCAFSEHMEK

-228 DHNQFAPLVDDP
+228 DHNQFVPLLDD
-240 VNAHDVKLDNG
+240 
-251 KKDMLESVASQNM
+251 
-264 QTGPT
+264 PT

-277 AYQRQLGRGFLK
+277 AYQHQLGRGFLK
-289 LDTREKLDEA
+289 IDTREKLDEA

-312 TMLLRNKQKN
+312 TMLLQNKQEN

-328 NPDVVIHDS
+328 NPDVIIHDS
-337 ASGDVLADL
+337 ASSDVLADL
-346 LKIDIETFASDY
+346 LQIDIETFASDY

-376 IPGFHYYVAYLD
+376 TQGFHYYVAYLD
-388 GKPAGVCYAYAI
+388 RKPAGSCYACAI

-443 DTPKEMYRKMGF
+443 DTPKEMYGKMGF
-455 ETVDELYEYLKMW
+455 ETVDELYEYLKMWEL

>member
-28 GAVMAHAGFSNG
+28 GAVMAHAGFPNG

-103 CNPAFQE
+103 SNPAFQE

-184 DFVLMDEIS
+184 DFALLDEIS

-203 QQFSQKRPFSEHLEK
+203 QLFSQKRAFSEHMEK

-228 DHNQFAPLVDDP
+228 DHNQFVPLLDDP
-240 VNAHDVKLDNG
+240 
-251 KKDMLESVASQNM
+251 
-264 QTGPT
+264 TG
-269 DKELEQAI
+269 KELEQAI

-299 LTERFSLEECCTE
+299 LIKCFSLEECCTE
-312 TMLLRNKQKN
+312 TMLLRNKKEN
-322 IEAWKC
+322 MARWKS
-328 NPDVVIHDS
+328 NPDVIIYDS

-414 FRKRYVATTL
+414 FRKRYVATTF

>member
-1 MKLEQ
+1 MELEQ

-16 EDCKQLVSWWND
+16 EDCRQLVSWWND
-28 GAVMAHAGFSNG
+28 GAVMAHAGFPNG
-40 LGTSE
+40 LGTNE
-45 EKVQKQIAADNDD
+45 EKVQKQIAADSDD

-103 CNPAFQE
+103 CNSIFQE

-154 KVNVRMDA
+154 KVNIRMDA
-162 WTDQVGEKQSVI
+162 WIDQVGEKQSVV
-174 DYELTTEHFV
+174 DYELTKEHFV
-184 DFVLMDEIS
+184 DFALMDEIS
-193 RIRKAEQSFK
+193 RIRKAERSFK
-203 QQFSQKRPFSEHLEK
+203 TLFSQKCAFSEHLEK

-228 DHNQFAPLVDDP
+228 DHNQFVPLLDD
-240 VNAHDVKLDNG
+240 
-251 KKDMLESVASQNM
+251 
-264 QTGPT
+264 PT

-277 AYQRQLGRGFLK
+277 AYQHQLGRGFLK

-328 NPDVVIHDS
+328 NPDVIIHDS
-337 ASGDVLADL
+337 ASSDVLADL
-346 LKIDIETFASDY
+346 LQIDIETFASDY

-366 DARYVKKAME
+366 DVRYVKKAME
-376 IPGFHYYVAYLD
+376 TPGFHYYVAYLD
-388 GKPAGVCYAYAI
+388 GKVAGSCYACAI

-455 ETVDELYEYLKMW
+455 ETVDELYEYLKMWEL

>member
-1 MKLEQ
+1 MKLEK

-28 GAVMAHAGFSNG
+28 GAVMAHAGFPNG

-154 KVNVRMDA
+154 EVNVRMDA

-184 DFVLMDEIS
+184 DFALLDEIL

-203 QQFSQKRPFSEHLEK
+203 QLFSQKRAFSEHMEK

-228 DHNQFAPLVDDP
+228 DHNQFVPLLDDP
-240 VNAHDVKLDNG
+240 
-251 KKDMLESVASQNM
+251 
-264 QTGPT
+264 TG
-269 DKELEQAI
+269 KELEQAI

-289 LDTREKLDEA
+289 IDTREKLDEA
-299 LTERFSLEECCTE
+299 LIKCFSLEECCTE
-312 TMLLRNKQKN
+312 TMLLRNKKEN
-322 IEAWKC
+322 MARWKS
-328 NPDVVIHDS
+328 NPDVIIYDS

-376 IPGFHYYVAYLD
+376 ISGFHYYVAYLD

-455 ETVDELYEYLKMW
+455 ETVDKLYEYLKMW

>member
-1 MKLEQ
+1 M
-6 GKLCIKNAEK
+6 
-16 EDCKQLVSWWND
+16 
-28 GAVMAHAGFSNG
+28 
-40 LGTSE
+40 
-45 EKVQKQIAADNDD
+45 
-58 TRRHLVIWY
+58 IWY

-154 KVNVRMDA
+154 KVDVRIDA
-162 WTDQVGEKQSVI
+162 WIDQVGEKQSVV
-174 DYELTTEHFV
+174 DYELTKEHFV

-193 RIRKAEQSFK
+193 HVRKAEQSFK
-203 QQFSQKRPFSEHLEK
+203 QLFSQKRAFSEHLEK

-228 DHNQFAPLVDDP
+228 DHNQFATLVDD
-240 VNAHDVKLDNG
+240 
-251 KKDMLESVASQNM
+251 
-264 QTGPT
+264 PT

-277 AYQRQLGRGFLK
+277 AYQHQLGRGFLK
-289 LDTREKLDEA
+289 LDTREKLDEV
-299 LTERFSLEECCTE
+299 LIKRFSLEECCTE
-312 TMLLRNKQKN
+312 TMLLRNKKEN
-322 IEAWKC
+322 MARWKD
-328 NPDVVIHDS
+328 NPDVIIYDS

-366 DARYVKKAME
+366 DARYVKKAMK

-388 GKPAGVCYAYAI
+388 GKPAGACYAYAI

>member
-1 MKLEQ
+1 MRLEQ
-6 GKLCIKNAEK
+6 GKLCIKNAEQ

-28 GAVMAHAGFSNG
+28 GAVMAHAGFPNG
-40 LGTSE
+40 LGTNE
-45 EKVQKQIAADNDD
+45 EKVQKQIAADSDD
-58 TRRHLVIWY
+58 TRRRLIIWY

-103 CNPAFQE
+103 CNPTFQE

-154 KVNVRMDA
+154 KVNIRMDA
-162 WTDQVGEKQSVI
+162 WIDQVGEKQSVV
-174 DYELTTEHFV
+174 DYELTKEHFV
-184 DFVLMDEIS
+184 DFALMDEIS
-193 RIRKAEQSFK
+193 RIRKAERSFK
-203 QQFSQKRPFSEHLEK
+203 MLFSQKCVFSEHLEK

-228 DHNQFAPLVDDP
+228 DHNQFVPLLDD
-240 VNAHDVKLDNG
+240 
-251 KKDMLESVASQNM
+251 
-264 QTGPT
+264 PT
-269 DKELEQAI
+269 DKELEKAV

-289 LDTREKLDEA
+289 IDTREKLDEV
-299 LTERFSLEECCTE
+299 LIKRFSLEECCTE
-312 TMLLRNKQKN
+312 TMLLRNKKEN
-322 IEAWKC
+322 MARWKS
-328 NPDVVIHDS
+328 NPDVIIYDS

-388 GKPAGVCYAYAI
+388 GKPAGACYAYAI

-424 MKHIASQ
+424 MKHIVSQ

>member
-1 MKLEQ
+1 MRLEQ
-6 GKLCIKNAEK
+6 GKLCIKNAEQ

-28 GAVMAHAGFSNG
+28 GAVMAHAGFPNG
-40 LGTSE
+40 LGTNE
-45 EKVQKQIAADNDD
+45 KKVQKQIAADSDD

-103 CNPAFQE
+103 CNSTFQE

-154 KVNVRMDA
+154 KVNIRMDA
-162 WTDQVGEKQSVI
+162 WIDQVGEKQSVV
-174 DYELTTEHFV
+174 DYELTKEHFV
-184 DFVLMDEIS
+184 DFALMDEIS
-193 RIRKAEQSFK
+193 RIRKAERSFK
-203 QQFSQKRPFSEHLEK
+203 MLFSQKCAFSEHLEK

-228 DHNQFAPLVDDP
+228 DHNQFVPLLDD
-240 VNAHDVKLDNG
+240 
-251 KKDMLESVASQNM
+251 
-264 QTGPT
+264 PT

-328 NPDVVIHDS
+328 NLDVIIHDS
-337 ASGDVLADL
+337 ASSDVLADL
-346 LKIDIETFASDY
+346 LQIDIETFASDY

-366 DARYVKKAME
+366 DVRYVKKAME
-376 IPGFHYYVAYLD
+376 TPGFHYYVAYLD
-388 GKPAGVCYAYAI
+388 GKVAGSCYACAI

-455 ETVDELYEYLKMW
+455 ETVDELYEYLKMWEL

>member
-1 MKLEQ
+1 MRLEQ
-6 GKLCIKNAEK
+6 GKLCIKNAEQ

-28 GAVMAHAGFSNG
+28 GAVMAHAGFPNG
-40 LGTSE
+40 LGTNE
-45 EKVQKQIAADNDD
+45 EKVQKQIAADSDD
-58 TRRHLVIWY
+58 TRRRLIIWY
-67 DGNRIGEMS
+67 DRNRIGEMS
-76 YANLGDSLEETG
+76 YANLGDNLEEIG
-88 EDTIENR
+88 EDAIENH

-103 CNPAFQE
+103 CNPTFQE

-154 KVNVRMDA
+154 KVNIRMDA
-162 WTDQVGEKQSVI
+162 WIDQVGEKQSVV
-174 DYELTTEHFV
+174 DYELTKEHFV
-184 DFVLMDEIS
+184 DFALMDEIS
-193 RIRKAEQSFK
+193 RIRKAERSFK
-203 QQFSQKRPFSEHLEK
+203 TLFSQKCAFSEHLEK

-228 DHNQFAPLVDDP
+228 DHNQFVPLLDD
-240 VNAHDVKLDNG
+240 
-251 KKDMLESVASQNM
+251 
-264 QTGPT
+264 PT
-269 DKELEQAI
+269 DKELEKAV

-289 LDTREKLDEA
+289 IDTREKLDEA

-337 ASGDVLADL
+337 ASSDVLADL
-346 LKIDIETFASDY
+346 LQIDIETFASDY

-376 IPGFHYYVAYLD
+376 TPGFHYYVAYLD
-388 GKPAGVCYAYAI
+388 GKVAGSCYACAI

-431 FKEEMFL
+431 FKEELFL

-443 DTPKEMYRKMGF
+443 DTPKEMYGKMGF
-455 ETVDELYEYLKMW
+455 ETVDELYEYLKMWEL